1 MGEHTIST
9 RGSRSLDETPWTD
22 GTRFSNSDWRKFDL
36 AMRRFW
42 GKKQLAYRGGE
53 KVRTKIERR
62 KPSRTLFDVIWN
74 PKKRK

>member
-1 MGEHTIST
+1 MGEHTISS

-22 GTRFSNSDWRKFDL
+22 GTRFSATDWRKFDL

-42 GKKQLAYRGGE
+42 GKKQLEYRNGE
-53 KVRTKIERR
+53 KIRTDVERS
-62 KPSRTLFDVIWN
+62 KPTRTLFDVKWN